1 MCETHPYKEGYRTYS
16 ELRESGVDCRVI
28 LDNEI
33 NMYMDKVDVVLV
45 GAQIVLE
52 NGAIISRVGTS
63 ILALAAYCKNKP
75 LYVFAES
82 YKFSR
87 SFLLNAHDM
96 PQEYLKVERE
106 ESVRC

>member
-1 MCETHPYKEGYRTYS
+1 MVSAVREANSRYGDIQVFVCETHPYKEGYRTYS

-52 NGAIISRVGTS
+52 NGAIISRVLHS
-63 ILALAAYCKNKP
+63 I
-75 LYVFAES
+75 
-82 YKFSR
+82 
-87 SFLLNAHDM
+87 M
-96 PQEYLKVERE
+96 
-106 ESVRC
+106 